1 LFHVEQQSRSPV
13 KNCNQRQHAWNK
25 ARTFLLY
32 QPLNF
37 FLLHILQQSNFPRTV
52 KPEAPEPLTATEIR
66 TVAWLAK
73 SLGRSTQGV
82 RNALTRLAIEPSVI
96 AARIPLYPEEPTL
109 SLLRKGMRSANQV
122 EQA

>member
-1 LFHVEQQSRSPV
+1 M
-13 KNCNQRQHAWNK
+13 
-25 ARTFLLY
+25 
-32 QPLNF
+32 
-37 FLLHILQQSNFPRTV
+37 
-52 KPEAPEPLTATEIR
+52 KPEAPESLTATEIR

-122 EQA
+122 EQV